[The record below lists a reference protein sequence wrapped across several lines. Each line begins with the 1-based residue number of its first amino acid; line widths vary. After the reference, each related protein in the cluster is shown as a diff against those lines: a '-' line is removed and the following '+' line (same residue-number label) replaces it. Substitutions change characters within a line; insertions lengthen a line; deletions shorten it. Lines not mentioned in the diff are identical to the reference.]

1 MIALAIGLS
10 ALFGVGL
17 GMGLGRFFCKWHH
30 KDDEVSC
37 CDEGRCQTIGEEI
50 EGCKTPE
57 TWVDGSKHPG
67 CGPGGCCKDE

>member
-1 MIALAIGLS
+1 MITAALGAFI
-10 ALFGVGL
+10 FGIFAGL
-17 GMGLGRFFCKWHH
+17 GIGRFFCKWHH
-30 KDDEVSC
+30 KDETD
-37 CDEGRCQTIGEEI
+37 GGCQTIGDEI